1 VLSIHSHQKL
11 LDNFFEQK
19 SKGTLHH
26 SFILRINDT
35 ILLDS
40 LIGSVCNLI
49 LGIQISDYTESPYVT
64 VANIENDEVK
74 VAEVKKIIKRCE
86 LSGHNNLA
94 KIIIIEELDNLNDSA
109 VNALLKTLEEPSDK
123 TFFLMF
129 TKNYKNILDTVKS
142 RSLVFDVQ
150 FTDLD
155 KKNYLQYTF
164 DMSQDVIDKSL
175 KMARNDVNII
185 AKIKLEPNFWKIRV
199 SLFKALVNQVDLNS
213 FLKESSPNFYDVLYW
228 LNSTIIDIY
237 NFKISENED
246 NLANY
251 DKLAVIKYLAN
262 KLSDDKIYE
271 IYQQSLDSKNYFMN
285 FKNVDRE
292 LILEN
297 LMLEIIR

>member
-1 VLSIHSHQKL
+1 MLSIQSHQKL
-11 LDNFFEQK
+11 LDNFLEQK
-19 SKGTLHH
+19 SNGTLHH
-26 SFILRINDT
+26 SFIFRINDT

-40 LIGSVCNLI
+40 FIGSVCNLL
-49 LGIQISDYTESPYVT
+49 LGIPVGDYAESPYVT

-74 VAEVKKIIKRCE
+74 VAQVKKIIKICE

-94 KIIIIEELDNLNDSA
+94 KIIIIEELDHLNDSA
-109 VNALLKTLEEPSDK
+109 VNALLKTLEEPPEK

-129 TKNYKNILDTVKS
+129 TKSFKNILDTVKS
-142 RSLVFDVQ
+142 RSLVFDIQ
-150 FTDLD
+150 FTDID
-155 KKNYLQYTF
+155 KRNYLQYTF
-164 DMSQDVIDKSL
+164 DMSPDTVEKSL

-199 SLFKALVNQVDLNS
+199 ATFKALTNQLDLNAY
-213 FLKESSPNFYDVLYW
+213 LKESGPNFYDVLYW
-228 LNSTIIDIY
+228 VNSAIIDVY
-237 NFKISENED
+237 NFKISENETVIV
-246 NLANY
+246 NY